1 VSKSFDDS
9 IRLWR
14 TDTWETVTVFQ
25 EIATGGWYPNLA
37 YHPHLSILA
46 TLGWE
51 GTAIHIWDLDYEILL
66 GIPTPSPA
74 IKYTSAKIV
83 LVGESNVGKSCL
95 AMRLAEDRYPEE
107 HEQGTTH
114 GMRFW
119 PMAPEQLS
127 PRAATPE
134 GERRDVILWDMGGQ
148 DEYRLVHQL
157 FLHDTT
163 LALVLLDPTR
173 GRTACDEVEAWNK
186 RLEKQLIGRQ
196 AVKLLVGAKLDEPST
211 LIDRKSLDRLV
222 CDCGFDGFYETSALT
237 NRGIP
242 SLREAMAD
250 ALDWAG
256 LAKTHRPEL
265 FQRIRDK
272 IEARREAGEVV
283 LYQRDLNRTMRQ
295 QFPKLYEPKAVGA
308 VAEQFATQGVIA
320 VTRLASGEP
329 VLVLQIGEIERYAG
343 SLIVAA
349 RENPRGVPALEMR
362 RLNAPDLA
370 LPGIPD
376 ENRLP
381 RAQERVVLECTVQ
394 LLIAHGIC
402 FQHEGLLVFP
412 SLFRPTE
419 REAGETFAHAVSLY
433 YDFSG
438 AIDNIYASL
447 VAWLVI
453 GKAFGRV
460 RLWKDRAEFEVP
472 GAGTCGLRKVE
483 RGGGFAHVDVYF
495 QAETPQEMRE
505 RFILF
510 VEEHLRQRGV
520 EIVEHVA
527 ITCVCGLQFDEGT
540 IRQRIAEGHEDIGCP
555 SCDQRTQLTEGA
567 VKARERDPELAQHT
581 WALRTEIEKK
591 RKKIVN
597 GVAHVFAAPV
607 VRTDEPIRILH
618 LSDLHFTEDLDPLTR
633 LRPLVADLRDPD
645 GGLGFEQLDYLVIS
659 GDLTNAATPQ
669 EFEGARQFVSG
680 IIDEFELTA
689 ERCVIVPGNHDLSWD
704 EPVYDW
710 KPERA
715 VNPKELLKTHYSQ
728 QGAGYLVRDEARYP
742 RRFHN
747 FSHDFYHPLVQK
759 PYPLKFEDQFLS
771 ILFEQTGIQFLTL
784 NSSWQ
789 IDEWFRDQSGIHQ
802 GALVRGLKQADDEV
816 RKAKEAGRL
825 GEDTTPLRIAV
836 WHHPVT
842 GNEKIVDDA
851 FMEQLRQ
858 ASVRLCLH
866 GHVHEDRANLI
877 GYLHPH
883 KVHVAGAGSFG
894 AIAKHRPESTP
905 RLYNLVEVARD
916 HGSIKV
922 YTRCMRKDGGAWE
935 PHAIWPGDKAGER
948 RAYYVIH

>member
-1 VSKSFDDS
+1 M
-9 IRLWR
+9 
-14 TDTWETVTVFQ
+14 
-25 EIATGGWYPNLA
+25 
-37 YHPHLSILA
+37 LA
-46 TLGWE
+46 TLGE
-51 GTAIHIWDLDYEILL
+51 NDALIRIWDLDYEVLL
-66 GIPTPSPA
+66 SRPTRSLTV
-74 IKYTSAKIV
+74 KYTSAKIV

-95 AMRLAEDRYPEE
+95 AMRLAEDRYPNEE
-107 HEQGTTH
+107 EEGTTH

-119 PMAPEQLS
+119 PMVPEQLS
-127 PRAATPE
+127 PRAAAPE
-134 GERRDVILWDMGGQ
+134 GELRDVVLWDMGGQ

-186 RLEKQLIGRQ
+186 RLEKQLAGRR
-196 AVKLLVGAKLDEPST
+196 AVKLLVGAKLDQPSD
-211 LIDRKSLDRLV
+211 LIDRQGLERLLHE
-222 CDCGFDGFYETSALT
+222 CEFEAFYETSALT
-237 NRGIP
+237 GRGVP
-242 SLREAMAD
+242 ELRKAMAD

-265 FQRIRDK
+265 FQRIRDE

-283 LYQRDLNRTMRQ
+283 LYQRDLNRAMRQ
-295 QFPKLYEPKAVGA
+295 QFPELYEPKAVGA
-308 VAEQFATQGVIA
+308 VAEQLAAQGIIAMTQ
-320 VTRLASGEP
+320 LASGEP
-329 VLVLQIGEIERYAG
+329 VLVLQIGEVERYAG

-376 ENRLP
+376 DKRLP
-381 RAQERVVLECTVQ
+381 GVQERVVLECTVQ

-412 SLFRPTE
+412 SLMRPTE
-419 REAGETFAHAVSLY
+419 REAASDFSHAVSLY

-460 RLWKDRAEFEVP
+460 RLWPDRAEFEVP
-472 GAGTCGLRKVE
+472 GAGSCGLRKVE

-495 QAETPQEMRE
+495 EAETTQETRQ
-505 RFILF
+505 RFITF
-510 VEEHLRQRGV
+510 VEEHLRQNGV

-527 ITCVCGLQFDEGT
+527 ITCACGYRFDEGT
-540 IRQRIAEGHEDIGCP
+540 IRQRIAEGLEDIGCP

-567 VKARERDPELAQHT
+567 VKARERDPELAHQT
-581 WALRTEIEKK
+581 WALRTEIEKQRK
-591 RKKIVN
+591 RIVDS
-597 GVAHVFAAPV
+597 VAHVFAAPV
-607 VRTDEPIRILH
+607 VPTDEPIRILH
-618 LSDLHFTEDLDPLTR
+618 LSDLHFAVDLDPLTR

-645 GGLGFEQLDYLVIS
+645 GGLGFGRLDYLVIS
-659 GDLTNAATPQ
+659 GDLTDRAKPQ
-669 EFEGARQFVSG
+669 EFEIARQFVSG
-680 IIDEFELTA
+680 VIEEFELTA
-689 ERCVIVPGNHDLSWD
+689 ERCIIVPGNHDLSWE

-710 KPERA
+710 KGRRPEDT
-715 VNPKELLKTHYSQ
+715 KELA
-728 QGAGYLVRDEARYP
+728 AGSYVAEDRVLGVRNKARYP
-742 RRFHN
+742 QRFHN
-747 FSHDFYHPLVQK
+747 FSHDFYHLLVQK
-759 PYPLKFEDQFLS
+759 PYPLSFEEQFLS

-784 NSSWQ
+784 NSAWQ
-789 IDEWFRDQSGIHQ
+789 IDEWFRNRSGIHQ
-802 GALVRGLKQADDEV
+802 GALVRGLKQADDDV
-816 RKAKEAGRL
+816 RKAKEARRL
-825 GEDTTPLRIAV
+825 GPDATPLRIAV

-858 ASVRLCLH
+858 AGVRLCLH
-866 GHVHEDRANLI
+866 GHVHEERADLFR
-877 GYLHPH
+877 YFHPR

-894 AIAKHRPESTP
+894 AVAEHRPESTP

-916 HGSIKV
+916 HSSIKV
-922 YTRCMRKDGGAWE
+922 HTRCMRKGGGAWE
-935 PHAIWPGDKAGER
+935 PYAVWPGDKRGLPMP
-948 RAYYVIH
+948 YYVIR